1 MPLISHDFSI
11 IFPTFFH
18 HVPSFYLGSSLGFA
32 HGAVSRQLQGRYGMC
47 WQLGSPMIR
56 EIVSSAGNYGGN
68 NPRVNL
74 YIDVI
79 HVPFIDDFNDLAK
92 ENGDFPHLCQFAG
105 WYDVYPVLSFI

>member
-1 MPLISHDFSI
+1 
-11 IFPTFFH
+11 
-18 HVPSFYLGSSLGFA
+18 
-32 HGAVSRQLQGRYGMC
+32 
-47 WQLGSPMIR
+47 MIR